1 MIHCCLHHVSAYS
14 RTALRGGNDRECY
27 PCSQDKVNLDSKSE
41 IAPVLTSWV
50 TRVIV
55 WTLREKNTV
64 LVRVAIAM
72 MEHHDQK
79 YKLERKGLIQLTLP
93 YHCSL
98 SKEVR
103 TGTQAGTWRQELMQR
118 PWRVLL
124 TGLLLMTCSTCFLIE
139 PRTTCLGVAP
149 PTVGWALH
157 HLSLVKKMPYSPIL
171 FSPSRLPPSR

>member
-1 MIHCCLHHVSAYS
+1 MKEGRERGRKEKGKCGCCLRVSVAVMKYHGQQQLWEEKVYFTLAFTIKS
-14 RTALRGGNDRECY
+14 
-27 PCSQDKVNLDSKSE
+27 SQDRNSS
-41 IAPVLTSWV
+41 
-50 TRVIV
+50 R
-55 WTLREKNTV
+55 
-64 LVRVAIAM
+64 
-72 MEHHDQK
+72 
-79 YKLERKGLIQLTLP
+79 
-93 YHCSL
+93 
-98 SKEVR
+98 
-103 TGTQAGTWRQELMQR
+103 AGIWRQELMQR